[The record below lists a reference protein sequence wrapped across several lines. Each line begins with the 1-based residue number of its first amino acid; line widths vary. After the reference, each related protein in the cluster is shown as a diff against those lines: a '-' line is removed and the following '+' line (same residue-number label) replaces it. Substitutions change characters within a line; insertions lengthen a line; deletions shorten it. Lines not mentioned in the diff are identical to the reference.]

1 MINTKVS
8 QETKKGNLLQD
19 GLLVS
24 SVELA
29 TLRTNEI
36 WTNLNII
43 LGVISS
49 RIKSKTNKKL

>member
-49 RIKSKTNKKL
+49 GIKSKTNKKL

>member
-36 WTNLNII
+36 WINLNII

-49 RIKSKTNKKL
+49 GIKSKTNKKL